1 MTRPQP
7 EDHPADTAGPIDTA
21 ELVDSAERCPFPF
34 PITSAL
40 DPSPEYARLRAEQTA
55 CPVTLPSG
63 DPAWIVTRYEDV
75 RTVFSDPRFSRQAA
89 TRPGAPQFMPGV
101 EGDPDSI
108 VSKDAPDH
116 TRLRKL
122 VAPAFTVRRIEA
134 MRPGIQRTV
143 DELLDAMEQGGP
155 GGDVV
160 SALSAPLPI
169 MTIGDLLG
177 VPRQDQPL
185 FRQWSDQMFKT
196 APDQLQEAVAARQA
210 LIGYLAA
217 MVQGRRAAP
226 ADDLLGVLIAARDN
240 DDRLSERE
248 LVSFAGGLIVAG
260 YETTANRLANA
271 VLVLLRNPGQ
281 LALLRAEP
289 QRIGDAV
296 EELLRYIP
304 GGAAGGLMRVA
315 TEDVKMGSVLIRAGE
330 GVIAVTNSAN
340 RDALVWEDPDTFDI
354 TRRPGSH
361 TTFGHGIHHC
371 VGAQLARLEMQIG
384 INTLIRRFPGLRL
397 AVPESE
403 LPWKRNM
410 VIHSLEALPVTW

>member
-1 MTRPQP
+1 MNRLP
-7 EDHPADTAGPIDTA
+7 EDHPTAADGS
-21 ELVDSAERCPFPF
+21 VERCPFPF
-34 PITSAL
+34 PIRSAL
-40 DPSPEYARLRAEQTA
+40 DPSPEYTRLREEQPV
-55 CPVTLPSG
+55 CPVALPSG
-63 DPAWIVTRYEDV
+63 DPAWIVTRYDDV

-89 TRPGAPQFMPGV
+89 TRPGAPRFMPGV
-101 EGDPDSI
+101 EGDPESI

-143 DELLDAMEQGGP
+143 DELLDAMEKSGP
-155 GGDVV
+155 DGDVV
-160 SALSAPLPI
+160 SALSGPLPI
-169 MTIGDLLG
+169 ITIGDLLG
-177 VPRQDQPL
+177 VPREDQGR
-185 FRQWSDQMFKT
+185 FREWSDLMFKT
-196 APDQLQEAVAARQA
+196 SPDALKDAVAAREA

-217 MVQGRRAAP
+217 MVQERRAVP

-248 LVSFAGGLIVAG
+248 LISFAGGLIVAG

-271 VLVLLRNPGQ
+271 VLVLLRNPEQ

-289 QRIGDAV
+289 ERIGDAV

-304 GGAAGGLMRVA
+304 GGAAGGLIRVA
-315 TEDVKMGSVLIRAGE
+315 TEDVEVGGELIRAGE

-340 RDALVWEDPDTFDI
+340 RDSLVWEDPDTFDI
-354 TRRPGSH
+354 TRKPGSH
-361 TTFGHGIHHC
+361 TSFGHGIHHC

-384 INTLIRRFPGLRL
+384 ISTLIRRFPGLRL

-403 LPWKRNM
+403 LPWKRNV